1 MNTPARKAALAIGVI
16 VLLIAILGLIPAV
29 RDGIRAIASEDGVA
43 EAALRIGPLAIVGL
57 MALAIVISPIPSG
70 PIAMAAGA
78 IYGATEG
85 ALFSSAG
92 AVLGAMI
99 AFNLSRHFGRG
110 AVASLSNPI
119 AIWICR
125 PRSQTKLMVLVF
137 ASRLIP
143 FISFDLISY
152 AAGLTNLTQA
162 RFAVATSLG
171 VIPMAFAFA
180 AMGTGVAKSGPWSVA
195 AAACLVT
202 LLVPLAMWLIG
213 MNKASSRL

>member
-1 MNTPARKAALAIGVI
+1 MTTPARKAAVAIGVL

-29 RDGIRAIASEDGVA
+29 REAIGAIASEDSVA
-43 EAALRIGPLAIVGL
+43 DAARRIGPMAIVVL

-85 ALFSSAG
+85 ALLGSAG

-125 PRSQTKLMVLVF
+125 SRSQTKLMMVVF

-180 AMGTGVAKSGPWSVA
+180 TMGTGVAKSGLWSVA

-213 MNKASSRL
+213 LNKAGSRL

>member
-1 MNTPARKAALAIGVI
+1 MTAPARKVTFGIGAI
-16 VLLIAILGLIPAV
+16 VLIATILGLIPAI
-29 RDGIRAIASEDGVA
+29 RDAIGAMASEDSVA
-43 EAALRIGPLAIVGL
+43 EAARRLGPLAIVVL
-57 MALAIVISPIPSG
+57 MALAIVVSPIPSG

-85 ALFSSAG
+85 ALLSSAG

-110 AVASLSNPI
+110 AVASLANPI

-125 PRSQTKLMVLVF
+125 PRSQTKLTALVF

-143 FISFDLISY
+143 FISFDVISY

-162 RFAVATSLG
+162 RFAIATLLG
-171 VIPMAFAFA
+171 VIPMAYAFA
-180 AMGTGVAKSGPWSVA
+180 AMGTGVAESGPSSIA

-202 LLVPLAMWLIG
+202 LLVPLVIWLVGI
-213 MNKASSRL
+213 NKVSNKL